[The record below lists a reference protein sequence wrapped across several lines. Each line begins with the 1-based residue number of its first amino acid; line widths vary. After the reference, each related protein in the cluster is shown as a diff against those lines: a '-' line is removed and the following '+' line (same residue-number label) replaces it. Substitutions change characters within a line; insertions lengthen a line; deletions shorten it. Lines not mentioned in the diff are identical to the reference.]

1 MKFRY
6 KVTICMIS
14 LIALIF
20 GIGGTTLLYVSFQN
34 SVESEKSLAAKSFNM
49 VIRTMSI
56 MSQTSTWTTTNEIS
70 SDFAK
75 IIDQNDIFSSVS
87 LHKNGELIYRS
98 NESVNFSDEVTYS
111 IDNGTVLYKII
122 NQNGQ
127 YYIQLASVLEV
138 GSLDLYMDAFYDITR
153 IYEQRREQQRLYQL
167 IFLFVVLC
175 SAFFS
180 YVLSYILTKPISRL
194 KRTAGKIADG
204 NYELRSCVS
213 TNDEIGELS
222 VEFNHMTDALV
233 DKMEELNAAMERQKQ
248 FIGNFTHELK
258 TPMTSM
264 IGYADLLRRQTLTEE
279 EQIDAANYIFSE
291 SKRLERLSIKMLELI
306 VAEDDKQELTLQN
319 PSYLVEFLVKHY
331 APYLQ
336 NSGIELKI
344 SCEAGMCRLEP
355 DYFVSLLVN
364 LLENA
369 RRSMEK
375 GGIIQIHLTMTE
387 DGCMLSVEDS
397 GCGIPEDKLTHIT
410 EAFYRVDKARSRA
423 FGGAGLGLSL
433 CDRIAKR
440 HNGNMSIQSKVGVG
454 TRVLVWLRGGR
465 E

>member
-20 GIGGTTLLYVSFQN
+20 GIGGTALLYVSFQN

-127 YYIQLASVLEV
+127 HYIQLASVLEV

-194 KRTAGKIADG
+194 KRTAGQIADG
-204 NYELRSCVS
+204 NYAIRSYVN

-222 VEFNHMTDALV
+222 AEFNHMADALV

-306 VAEDDKQELTLQN
+306 VAEDDKKELTLQN

-331 APYLQ
+331 APYLHK
-336 NSGIELKI
+336 SGIELET
-344 SCEAGMCRLEP
+344 SCEAGKCRLEP

-440 HNGNMSIQSKVGVG
+440 HNGNMSIESKVGVG

>member
-6 KVTICMIS
+6 KVTVCMIS

-20 GIGGTTLLYVSFQN
+20 GIGGTALLYVSFQN

-56 MSQTSTWTTTNEIS
+56 MSQTSTWTTPNEIS

-75 IIDQNDIFSSVS
+75 IIDQNDIFSLVS

-98 NESVNFSDEVTYS
+98 NESVDLSDEVTYS

-153 IYEQRREQQRLYQL
+153 IYEQRREQQRLYEL

-204 NYELRSCVS
+204 NYEIRSYVN

-222 VEFNHMTDALV
+222 VEFNHMADALV

-336 NSGIELKI
+336 KNGIELET

-355 DYFVSLLVN
+355 DYFVSLLIN

-375 GGIIQIHLTMTE
+375 GGIIKIHLTMTE

-440 HNGNMSIQSKVGVG
+440 HNGNMSIESKVGVG
-454 TRVLVWLRGGR
+454 TRILVWLRGGR